1 VFLTTYLAN
10 RLWCLLVCGIWLIL
24 GDFHLAQ
31 AEGLKINSTFEGG
44 VDAWAITPKLPAPPP
59 PGTRPNDGS
68 DYHDH
73 VNLVLPDADT
83 KWNYRPVS
91 PWVRLSSHVRLS
103 PDIEVTLKLRADQL
117 MGAHVDVANIDW
129 APSPYLGLRAGVVN
143 FNTNWCR
150 TYDVD
155 SPWMA
160 EPDVFCRSYRF
171 TNINNAAPGIQA
183 YTNTTLGDYQLQTI
197 LGFYRPMFAS
207 YETKE
212 FGFNIGALAP
222 NFKINFNRKIS
233 AAVNFLHLQTGTQL
247 RVGMMRSDQ
256 GGAYNPRPVDE
267 GRARRNLIDNY
278 YVGLD
283 TYLQPTL
290 RLRYSASI
298 FASRDFY
305 DDVLVVQD
313 KNKSETLE
321 LIYDWKSTDLLAL
334 GWSRFNIAAAVD
346 DAFANFRADDFYHL
360 SQSSRMMSWR
370 HQWGKGL
377 FSTLQWTHATQTN
390 GYEGRRRPG
399 SGDAVGL
406 RLGYQY

>member
-1 VFLTTYLAN
+1 MFLTTYLAN
-10 RLWCLLVCGIWLIL
+10 RLWGLLACGIWLIL

-59 PGTRPNDGS
+59 PGTRLKDGS
-68 DYHDH
+68 DYNDH
-73 VNLVLPDADT
+73 LNLVLPDGDA

-91 PWVRLSSHVRLS
+91 PWVRFTSHVRLS
-103 PDIEVTLKLRADQL
+103 PNIEVNLKLRADQL

-155 SPWMA
+155 SPWIA
-160 EPDVFCRSYRF
+160 EPDVFCRNFIY
-171 TNINNAAPGIQA
+171 TNINNAAPGIQV

-212 FGFNIGALAP
+212 FGFNFQKLEPG
-222 NFKINFNRKIS
+222 FKINFNRKIS

-256 GGAYNPRPVDE
+256 GGDYNPRPVIE
-267 GRARRNLIDNY
+267 LRARRNLIDNY

-290 RLRYSASI
+290 RLRYSASK

-346 DAFANFRADDFYHL
+346 DAFANFRADDYYHL

-377 FSTLQWTHATQTN
+377 YSTLQWTHATQTN

>member
-1 VFLTTYLAN
+1 MFFAFITAHQSKDSLTSPVWA
-10 RLWCLLVCGIWLIL
+10 LLFC
-24 GDFHLAQ
+24 ASMTQ
-31 AEGLKINSTFEGG
+31 AEGLKINSTFEVG
-44 VDAWAITPKLPAPPP
+44 VDAWSIRPGQSAPPP
-59 PGTRPNDGS
+59 PGTRLNNGS
-68 DYHDH
+68 DYDDH

-91 PWVRLSSHVRLS
+91 PWVRLSSHLRLS

-160 EPDVFCRSYRF
+160 EPDVFCRAYIY

-183 YTNTTLGDYQLQTI
+183 YTNTTLGDYQMQTI
-197 LGFYRPMFAS
+197 LGIYRPMFAS

-278 YVGLD
+278 YVGVD

-290 RLRYSASI
+290 RLRYSASKY
-298 FASRDFY
+298 ASRGFY

-321 LIYDWKSTDLLAL
+321 LIYDWKSIDMVAL

-346 DAFANFRADDFYHL
+346 DALLNFRADDFFHL
-360 SQSSRMMSWR
+360 SQSSWMMSWR

>member
-10 RLWCLLVCGIWLIL
+10 GRQTLLTGVAWLL
-24 GDFHLAQ
+24 LAGVSTAQ
-31 AEGLKINSTFEGG
+31 AEGLKMNSTFEGG
-44 VDAWAITPKLPAPPP
+44 VDAWSIRPGRPAPPP
-59 PGTRPNDGS
+59 PGTRLSNGS
-68 DYHDH
+68 DYDDH
-73 VNLVLPDADT
+73 LNLVLPDADT

-91 PWVRLSSHVRLS
+91 PWVRFSSNVRLS
-103 PDIEVTLKLRADQL
+103 PNLEVNLKLRADQL

-129 APSPYLGLRAGVVN
+129 APSPYLGLRVGVVN

-150 TYDVD
+150 TYDAD

-160 EPDVFCRSYRF
+160 EPDVFCRSYIY

-197 LGFYRPMFAS
+197 LGIYRPMFAS

-212 FGFNIGALAP
+212 FGFNTNALAP
-222 NFKINFNRKIS
+222 DFKINFNRKIS

-247 RVGMMRSDQ
+247 RVGMLRSDQ
-256 GGAYNPRPVDE
+256 GGDYNPRPVLE

-290 RLRYSASI
+290 RLRYSASK
-298 FASRDFY
+298 FASRGFY

-313 KNKSETLE
+313 KDKSETLE
-321 LIYDWKSTDLLAL
+321 LIYDWKSTDMLAL

-346 DAFANFRADDFYHL
+346 DAFANFKADDYYHL
-360 SQSSRMMSWR
+360 SQSSWMMSWR

-377 FSTLQWTHATQTN
+377 FSTLQWTHASQTN

>member
-1 VFLTTYLAN
+1 MFLTTFLAK
-10 RLWCLLVCGIWLIL
+10 RPWTLLACGVWAVLL
-24 GDFHLAQ
+24 FVSAAQ

-44 VDAWAITPKLPAPPP
+44 LDAWSIRPGRPAPPP
-59 PGTRPNDGS
+59 PGTRLSNGS
-68 DYHDH
+68 DYDDH
-73 VNLVLPDADT
+73 LNLVLPDGDT

-91 PWVRLSSHVRLS
+91 PWIRFSSNVRLS
-103 PDIEVTLKLRADQL
+103 PNIEVTLKLRADQL

-129 APSPYLGLRAGVVN
+129 APSPYVGLRAGVVN

-160 EPDVFCRSYRF
+160 EPDVFCRSYIY

-183 YTNTTLGDYQLQTI
+183 YTNTTLGNYQLQTI

-212 FGFNIGALAP
+212 FGFNVSALEP
-222 NFKINFNRKIS
+222 GFKINFNRKIS

-247 RVGMMRSDQ
+247 RVGMMRADQ
-256 GGAYNPRPVDE
+256 GGAYNPRPVIE

-278 YVGLD
+278 YLGFD

-290 RLRYSASI
+290 RLRYSTSK
-298 FASRDFY
+298 FSSHDFY

-313 KNKSETLE
+313 KDKSETLE
-321 LIYDWKSTDLLAL
+321 LIYDWKLTDMLAL

-346 DAFANFRADDFYHL
+346 DALVNFKADDFYRMN
-360 SQSSRMMSWR
+360 QSSWMVSWR
-370 HQWGKGL
+370 HQWGKGMY
-377 FSTLQWTHATQTN
+377 STIQWTHASQTN
-390 GYEGRRRPG
+390 GYEGRRRPS
-399 SGDAVGL
+399 SGDALGL

>member
-10 RLWCLLVCGIWLIL
+10 RCLTLLTGVAWLLLVGLSI
-24 GDFHLAQ
+24 AQ

-44 VDAWAITPKLPAPPP
+44 VDAWSIRPKLPALPP
-59 PGTRPNDGS
+59 PGTRLSNGS
-68 DYHDH
+68 DYEDH
-73 VNLVLPDADT
+73 LRLVLPDGIA
-83 KWNYRPVS
+83 KWNYRAVS
-91 PWVRLSSHVRLS
+91 PWLRLSSHVRLS
-103 PDIEVTLKLRADQL
+103 PNIEVNLKLRADQFR
-117 MGAHVDVANIDW
+117 GARVDVANIDW
-129 APSPYLGLRAGVVN
+129 APSPYLGLRGGVVN

-160 EPDVFCRSYRF
+160 EPDVFCRTF
-171 TNINNAAPGIQA
+171 IHTNINNAAPGIQA

-212 FGFNIGALAP
+212 FGFNFRSLEPG
-222 NFKINFNRKIS
+222 FKFNFNRKIS
-233 AAVNFLHLQTGTQL
+233 AAVNLLHLQTGTQL

-256 GGAYNPRPVDE
+256 GGDYNPRPAIE
-267 GRARRNLIDNY
+267 GRARRNLMDNY

-283 TYLQPTL
+283 AYLQPTL
-290 RLRYSASI
+290 RLRYSASK
-298 FASRDFY
+298 FASRDYF
-305 DDVLVVQD
+305 DDALVVQD

-321 LIYDWKSTDLLAL
+321 LIYDWKSTDMLAL

-346 DAFANFRADDFYHL
+346 DAFVNFREDDFFHS
-360 SQSSRMMSWR
+360 SQASWMMSWR

-377 FSTLQWTHATQTN
+377 YSTLQWTHAAQTN
-390 GYEGRRRPG
+390 GYYGNRRSG

>member
-1 VFLTTYLAN
+1 MFLTTYLAN

>member
-10 RLWCLLVCGIWLIL
+10 RCQSVLTGVAWLL
-24 GDFHLAQ
+24 LAGVSIAH

-44 VDAWAITPKLPAPPP
+44 VDAWSIRPGRPAQPP
-59 PGTRPNDGS
+59 PGTRLSNGS
-68 DYHDH
+68 EYHDH

-83 KWNYRPVS
+83 KWNYRSVS
-91 PWVRLSSHVRLS
+91 PWLRLSSHVRLS
-103 PDIEVTLKLRADQL
+103 PNIEVNMKLRADQL
-117 MGAHVDVANIDW
+117 MGAHVDVVNIDW
-129 APSPYLGLRAGVVN
+129 APSPYLGLRGGVVN

-197 LGFYRPMFAS
+197 LGIYRPMFAS

-212 FGFNIGALAP
+212 FGFNFQKLAP
-222 NFKINFNRKIS
+222 GFKINFNRKIS
-233 AAVNFLHLQTGTQL
+233 AAVNLLHLQTGTQL

-256 GGAYNPRPVDE
+256 GGDYNPRPAIE
-267 GRARRNLIDNY
+267 GRARRNVIDNY

-290 RLRYSASI
+290 RLRYSTAK
-298 FASRDFY
+298 FASRGFY

-321 LIYDWKSTDLLAL
+321 LIYDWKSTDMLAL

-360 SQSSRMMSWR
+360 SQSSWMMSWR

-377 FSTLQWTHATQTN
+377 YSTLQWTHASQTN
-390 GYEGRRRPG
+390 GYEGRRRPS